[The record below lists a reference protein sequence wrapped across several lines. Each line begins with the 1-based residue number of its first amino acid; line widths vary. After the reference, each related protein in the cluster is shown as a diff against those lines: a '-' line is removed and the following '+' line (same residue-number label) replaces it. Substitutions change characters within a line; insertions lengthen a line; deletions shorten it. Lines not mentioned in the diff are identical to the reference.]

1 MTLLVGGDCV
11 TGLYKARPS
20 ALKLNFRQKSRLGE
34 IEVYGLWIFRT
45 AGIFPISVIVL
56 CTEGSQSLSEAYK
69 VCLEIFFCPILL
81 SYEHVFCFHCM
92 QTWLLEHRDLKLTCP
107 MCRGVA
113 ESPPL
118 EEWQIGALSL
128 LVRQHSGLLVKSLH
142 MSKELLRFQ
151 EVMTLDASTAN
162 PFLVLSDDLRNV
174 WCAKIC
180 HNPVEDPQRF
190 TYLTC
195 VLGTPFFSSG
205 CHYWE
210 VEVGEGKEWTLGICK
225 ESVNRKRKGGFSVE
239 HGFWFISMKAGTICI
254 NSIPETRIPASPELS
269 HVGIFLDVEM
279 EEIKFFDV
287 RDNILIYTHSHLS
300 CLEPLRLFF
309 CPELPR
315 EGDRWAS
322 LKICS

>member
-1 MTLLVGGDCV
+1 MSTVGYDPPKDFASHLDADDLAVPTLKTLRSQTDESTLIERGNQEQGRMMFGDKRRLQTSASSTPADNPIIGAETMTLLEGGDCV

-34 IEVYGLWIFRT
+34 IEVYGLWIVRT

-69 VCLEIFFCPILL
+69 VCLEIFFWSILL
-81 SYEHVFCFHCM
+81 SCEHVFCFHCM

-162 PFLVLSDDLRNV
+162 PFLVLSYDLRNV
-174 WCAKIC
+174 GCGKIC

-210 VEVGEGKEWTLGICK
+210 VEVGEGKEWTLG
-225 ESVNRKRKGGFSVE
+225 
-239 HGFWFISMKAGTICI
+239 
-254 NSIPETRIPASPELS
+254 
-269 HVGIFLDVEM
+269 
-279 EEIKFFDV
+279 
-287 RDNILIYTHSHLS
+287 
-300 CLEPLRLFF
+300 
-309 CPELPR
+309 
-315 EGDRWAS
+315 S
-322 LKICS
+322 LQDL